1 MALEIRQNV
10 SQQLRLTQE
19 LVMTPQLQQAI
30 KLLQLSRLELVD
42 RVQQEIEEN
51 PLLEELREDDAPESP
66 DSEEILSLEGSGVTE
81 GDAAPSESPLPEFPN
96 EDKPAAPE
104 IDWEQYLDYYDSG
117 SASDGPLD
125 IDDERPSYENFL
137 SPEATLQD
145 HLLWQLRLTHLGP
158 EEKKIGAHIVGNV
171 DEDGYLRAS
180 VEELADAAQAPV
192 ERVEAVLAVVQE
204 FDPLGVASR
213 SLQECLLRQAR
224 EHDLGETVE
233 RVIAHGLK
241 HLETKNYKR
250 LAKEL
255 DLPYEEVLEAASEIS
270 RLEPRPGRSF
280 ASTRIDYVV
289 PDVFVTREGG
299 EYVVR
304 LNEDGVPKLRVSRYY
319 QSLLQDQSAEGRE
332 AKGYIQ
338 ERMQAALWLIKSI
351 HQRQQTL
358 YKVATSIVRFQRE
371 FLDRG
376 GAHLRPLILK
386 DVADDIGM
394 HESTVSRVTTNKY
407 MHSPHGTVELKFF
420 FSSAIQSR
428 DGEDLASRS
437 VKVRMRELIGRED
450 ARTPLSDLQIA
461 ELLSKEFGLKIAR
474 RTVSKYRESLGILP
488 SSGRRQ
494 LF

>member
-1 MALEIRQNV
+1 MALEIRQHLN
-10 SQQLRLTQE
+10 QELRLTQE

-51 PLLEELREDDAPESP
+51 PLLEEVKEEESP
-66 DSEEILSLEGSGVTE
+66 SSEVEVAADTE
-81 GDAAPSESPLPEFPN
+81 LGAPASESPPER
-96 EDKPAAPE
+96 ETPAKETEPE
-104 IDWEQYLDYYDSG
+104 IDWEQYLNYYDVGGAPDSPIE
-117 SASDGPLD
+117 SDED
-125 IDDERPSYENFL
+125 RPSYENFL
-137 SPEATLQD
+137 SPETTLQD
-145 HLLWQLRLTHLGP
+145 HLLWQLRLTHLDP
-158 EEKKIGAHIVGNV
+158 EEKQIGVYLIGNV
-171 DEDGYLRAS
+171 DEDGYLRAT
-180 VEELADAAQAPV
+180 VEEIAETVGQLPD
-192 ERVEAVLAVVQE
+192 RVEGVLVAIQD

-224 EHDLGETVE
+224 ERELGDVVTRIIE
-233 RVIAHGLK
+233 HGLK
-241 HLETKNYKR
+241 HLESKNFRK

-255 DLPYEEVLEAASEIS
+255 DLDFEDVVAAASDIS
-270 RLEPRPGRSF
+270 QLEPRPGRNF
-280 ASTRIDYVV
+280 ASTRVDYVV
-289 PDVFVTREGG
+289 PDVFVTKEGDD
-299 EYVVR
+299 YVVR

-319 QSLLQDQSAEGRE
+319 QSLLQDDSLAGKE

-358 YKVATSIVRFQRE
+358 FKVATSIVRFQRD

-376 GAHLRPLILK
+376 VAYLRPLILK
-386 DVADDIGM
+386 DVAEDIGM

-407 MHSPHGTVELKFF
+407 MHSAHGTVELKFF

-428 DGEDLASRS
+428 NGEDLASRS
-437 VKVRMRELIGRED
+437 VKARIREIVAKED
-450 ARTPLSDLQIA
+450 SQSPLSDLQIA
-461 ELLSKEFGLKIAR
+461 AILSKEFGLKIAR

-494 LF
+494 YF

>member
-10 SQQLRLTQE
+10 SQELRLTQE

-51 PLLEELREDDAPESP
+51 PLLEELKEEEPQGSDAVAEAQAPADPVAPEP
-66 DSEEILSLEGSGVTE
+66 EREE
-81 GDAAPSESPLPEFPN
+81 
-96 EDKPAAPE
+96 KPAEPE
-104 IDWEQYLDYYDSG
+104 IDWEQYLNYYDSG
-117 SASDGPLD
+117 GASDAPLET
-125 IDDERPSYENFL
+125 DDDRPSYENFL
-137 SPEATLQD
+137 SSESTLQD
-145 HLLWQLRLTHLGP
+145 HLLWQLRLSHLDAP
-158 EEKKIGAHIVGNV
+158 EKRIGGHIIGNV
-171 DEDGYLRAS
+171 DEDGYLRS
-180 VEELADAAQAPV
+180 TVEELSEATQSAP
-192 ERVEAVLAVVQE
+192 ERVERVLAVVQD

-213 SLQECLLRQAR
+213 DLQECLLRQAR
-224 EHDLGETVE
+224 EHELGETVE
-233 RVIAHGLK
+233 RVLAHGLK

-250 LAKEL
+250 LAREL
-255 DLPYEEVLEAASEIS
+255 GLTFEEVLEAASEIA
-270 RLEPRPGRSF
+270 RLEPRPGRNF
-280 ASTRIDYVV
+280 ASTRVDYVV
-289 PDVFVTREGG
+289 PDVFVTKEGG

-319 QSLLQDQSAEGRE
+319 QSLLQDDSVAGKE

-358 YKVATSIVRFQRE
+358 FKVASSIVKFQHD
-371 FLDRG
+371 FLERG
-376 GAHLRPLILK
+376 VTQLRPLILK
-386 DVADDIGM
+386 DVAEDIGM

-428 DGEDLASRS
+428 DGDDLASRS
-437 VKVRMRELIGRED
+437 VKARIREIVAKED
-450 ARTPLSDLQIA
+450 AREPLSDLQIA
-461 ELLSKEFGLKIAR
+461 GILSKEFGLKIAR

-494 LF
+494 FF

>member
-51 PLLEELREDDAPESP
+51 PLLEELPEDDAPESAAP
-66 DSEEILSLEGSGVTE
+66 EEALSLEAGGTGDTE
-81 GDAAPSESPLPEFPN
+81 PAPAESLSPEFSSA
-96 EDKPAAPE
+96 EKPAAAE

-117 SASDGPLD
+117 SPSDGPYEAP
-125 IDDERPSYENFL
+125 DERPSFENFL
-137 SPEATLQD
+137 APETTLQD
-145 HLLWQLRLTHLGP
+145 HLLWQLRLAHLDQ
-158 EEKKIGAHIVGNV
+158 EDKTIGAHIVGNV

-180 VEELADAAQAPV
+180 LEEIAAATQAPV
-192 ERVEAVLAVVQE
+192 ERVEAVLAVVQD

-224 EHDLGETVE
+224 EHDLGENVV
-233 RVIAHGLK
+233 RVIAHGIK
-241 HLETKNYKR
+241 YLETKNYKR

-255 DLPYEEVLEAASEIS
+255 DLTYEEVLDAASAIS
-270 RLEPRPGRSF
+270 RLEPRPGRTF
-280 ASTRIDYVV
+280 AATRVDYVV
-289 PDVFVTREGG
+289 PDVFVTKEGG

-319 QSLLQDQSAEGRE
+319 QNLLQDQSAAGKE

-376 GAHLRPLILK
+376 VAYLRPLILK

-437 VKVRMRELIGRED
+437 VKVRMRELIAKED
-450 ARTPLSDLQIA
+450 TRNPLSDLQIA

>member
-1 MALEIRQNV
+1 MALEIRQHV
-10 SQQLRLTQE
+10 SQEMRLTQE

-51 PLLEELREDDAPESP
+51 PLLEELREEETPEA
-66 DSEEILSLEGSGVTE
+66 EGPGE
-81 GDAAPSESPLPEFPN
+81 DELPEERRAAESEPPP
-96 EDKPAAPE
+96 EEKPITPE
-104 IDWEQYLDYYDSG
+104 IDWEQYLNYYDSG
-117 SASDGPLD
+117 SPSDTPLD
-125 IDDERPSYENFL
+125 TDDDRPSYENFL
-137 SPEATLQD
+137 SSEATLQD
-145 HLLWQLRLTHLGP
+145 HLIWQLRLAHLDSP
-158 EEKKIGAHIVGNV
+158 QKQIGLHIIGNV
-171 DEDGYLRAS
+171 DEDGYLRS
-180 VEELADAAQAPV
+180 TVEEIAAASQTPI
-192 ERVEAVLAVVQE
+192 ESVEAVLAVVQE

-213 SLQECLLRQAR
+213 NLQECLLRQAE
-224 EHDLGETVE
+224 EHDLGEAVV

-241 HLETKNYKR
+241 HLETKNYKK
-250 LAKEL
+250 LGKEL
-255 DLPYEEVLEAASEIS
+255 DLSYEEILEAASEIS

-280 ASTRIDYVV
+280 ATTRVEYVV
-289 PDVFVTREGG
+289 PDVFVTKEGDQ
-299 EYVVR
+299 YVVR

-319 QSLLQDQSAEGRE
+319 QSLLQDHSVAGRE

-358 YKVATSIVRFQRE
+358 FKVASSIVRFQRE

-376 GAHLRPLILK
+376 VAHLRPLILK
-386 DVADDIGM
+386 DVAEDIGM

-428 DGEDLASRS
+428 NGDDLASRS
-437 VKVRMRELIGRED
+437 VKARIREIVGKED
-450 ARTPLSDLQIA
+450 PRNPLSDLQIG
-461 ELLSKEFGLKIAR
+461 ELLSQEFGLKIAR
-474 RTVSKYRESLGILP
+474 RTVSKYRESLGILS